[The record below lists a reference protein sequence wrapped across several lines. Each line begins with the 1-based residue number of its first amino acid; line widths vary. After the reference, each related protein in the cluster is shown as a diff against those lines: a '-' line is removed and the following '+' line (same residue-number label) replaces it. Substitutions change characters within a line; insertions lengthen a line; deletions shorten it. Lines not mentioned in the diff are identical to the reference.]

1 METKKIFIPLL
12 LLCTL
17 LFSCATKYITKD
29 NIQKEYITCTD
40 TLLLHDSIV
49 HRDSITIF
57 AMGDTVIKECIRYRD
72 KYKYIYKVKTDTVI
86 KIDSIMV
93 QLPATTTKK
102 SLSDK
107 IIDFSGA
114 IALLAFVVSLL
125 VWLANKYIIK

>member
-1 METKKIFIPLL
+1 MRTTIYPLL
-12 LLCTL
+12 LLGILTMT
-17 LFSCATKYITKD
+17 SCKTKYITKD

-57 AMGDTVIKECIRYRD
+57 AKGDTVIKECIRYRD

-102 SLSDK
+102 SLSDGYVGL
-107 IIDFSGA
+107 IFRWVLIMILTYL
-114 IALLAFVVSLL
+114 IASMIAATSY
-125 VWLANKYIIK
+125 K

>member
-1 METKKIFIPLL
+1 MHHYTLL
-12 LLCTL
+12 LLVILAMT
-17 LFSCATKYITKD
+17 SCKTKYITKD

-86 KIDSIMV
+86 RTDSIMV
-93 QLPATTTKK
+93 QLPASKA
-102 SLSDK
+102 LSK
-107 IIDFSGA
+107 EPMGIIPTLLFSAMAGFV
-114 IALLAFVVSLL
+114 IAMFVIAF
-125 VWLANKYIIK
+125 KYR

>member
-1 METKKIFIPLL
+1 MRTTIYTLL
-12 LLCTL
+12 LLVILAMT
-17 LFSCATKYITKD
+17 SCRTKYITKD

-49 HRDSITIF
+49 HRDSVTIF

-93 QLPATTTKK
+93 QLSASKA
-102 SLSDK
+102 LSK
-107 IIDFSGA
+107 EPMRIIPTLLFSAMAGFV
-114 IALLAFVVSLL
+114 IAMFIIAF
-125 VWLANKYIIK
+125 KYR

>member
-1 METKKIFIPLL
+1 MRTTIYTLL
-12 LLCTL
+12 LLVILALT
-17 LFSCATKYITKD
+17 SCKTKYITKD

-93 QLPATTTKK
+93 QLPASKALSKK
-102 SLSDK
+102 PMG
-107 IIDFSGA
+107 IIPTLLFSAMAGFV
-114 IALLAFVVSLL
+114 IAMFIIAFK
-125 VWLANKYIIK
+125 NR

>member
-1 METKKIFIPLL
+1 MRTTIYTLL
-12 LLCTL
+12 LFL
-17 LFSCATKYITKD
+17 LLAMTSCKTKYITKD

-93 QLPATTTKK
+93 QLPASKA
-102 SLSDK
+102 LSK
-107 IIDFSGA
+107 EPMGIIPTLLFSAMAGFVIA
-114 IALLAFVVSLL
+114 IFIIAFR
-125 VWLANKYIIK
+125 K

>member
-1 METKKIFIPLL
+1 MRTTIYLL
-12 LLCTL
+12 LLLIILAMT
-17 LFSCATKYITKD
+17 SCKTKYITKD

-49 HRDSITIF
+49 HRDSVTIF

-93 QLPATTTKK
+93 QLPASKA
-102 SLSDK
+102 LSK
-107 IIDFSGA
+107 EPIGIIPTLLFSAMAGFV
-114 IALLAFVVSLL
+114 IAMFIIAF
-125 VWLANKYIIK
+125 KYR

>member
-1 METKKIFIPLL
+1 MRTTIYLL
-12 LLCTL
+12 LLLIILAMT
-17 LFSCATKYITKD
+17 SCKTKYITKD
-29 NIQKEYITCTD
+29 NIQKEFITCTD

-102 SLSDK
+102 SLSGNTSSIFRWWMLGM
-107 IIDFSGA
+107 IIASM
-114 IALLAFVVSLL
+114 IAVTSY
-125 VWLANKYIIK
+125 K

>member
-1 METKKIFIPLL
+1 MRTIIYPLL
-12 LLCTL
+12 LLGILTMT
-17 LFSCATKYITKD
+17 SCKTKYITKD

-57 AMGDTVIKECIRYRD
+57 AKGDTVIKECIRYRD

-93 QLPATTTKK
+93 QLPASKALSKK
-102 SLSDK
+102 PMG
-107 IIDFSGA
+107 IIPTLLFSAMAGFV
-114 IALLAFVVSLL
+114 IAMFIIAF
-125 VWLANKYIIK
+125 KYR